1 MDNFRMAAQPD
12 IMFVHLRIAGHKG
25 VLQNQ
30 CPAGSNLLDERI
42 GLKWATVEP
51 KVTYPDKRLFG

>member
-1 MDNFRMAAQPD
+1 MAAQPD